1 MVLVE
6 NEHWAATAQT
16 FNFRL
21 YAEIGR
27 TKLTPVKK
35 KLDIYVETY
44 VVYTDDYPIVI

>member
-1 MVLVE
+1 MVLIE

-21 YAEIGR
+21 YAKIGR

-35 KLDIYVETY
+35 NWLFMYKVTLSTQM
-44 VVYTDDYPIVI
+44 TTL